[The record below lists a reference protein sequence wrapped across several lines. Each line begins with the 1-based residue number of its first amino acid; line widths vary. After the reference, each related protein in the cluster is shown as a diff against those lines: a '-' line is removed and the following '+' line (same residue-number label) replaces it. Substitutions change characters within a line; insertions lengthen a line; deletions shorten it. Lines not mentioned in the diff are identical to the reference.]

1 MEYLEQL
8 YQWISSK
15 DDTFTNRY
23 TIDDFKTN
31 MNDADYAT
39 KMYNWISSKDDNFTN
54 KYTVDAFVE
63 KVKKKDDS
71 DLPLISQ
78 EEDTD
83 SITVTGE
90 EDVSSVSGQTPR
102 ELSYIEQEFQRD
114 VPDAERN
121 YVVNRGGVFPST
133 YKTEQ
138 QGGNVTFNQELITA
152 LNNDPGIIDALQK
165 GKVTVVDIQNASS
178 NKKELREKAIKKLQE
193 YRVKSEDEIEEIIKN
208 ERLDTPFIYE
218 TASQEDGF

>member
-15 DDTFTNRY
+15 DNTFTDRY

-31 MNDADYAT
+31 MNETDYAT
-39 KMYNWISSKDDNFTN
+39 KMYDWISSKDDNFTS
-54 KYTVDAFVE
+54 KYAVDTFIE

-71 DLPLISQ
+71 DSSLISP
-78 EEDTD
+78 EGDTE
-83 SITVTGE
+83 SSSTTE
-90 EDVSSVSGQTPR
+90 TEDVSLVSGQTPR
-102 ELSYIEQEFQRD
+102 ELSFIEQQFQTD
-114 VPDAERN
+114 IPDAEQNVFISRAG
-121 YVVNRGGVFPST
+121 VVPTG
-133 YKTEQ
+133 YKTDE

-178 NKKELREKAIKKLQE
+178 NKK
-193 YRVKSEDEIEEIIKN
+193 N
-208 ERLDTPFIYE
+208 
-218 TASQEDGF
+218 